1 MIAVTEAAKAGLFA
15 RRHWLPNLMAGLLV
29 GVVSL
34 PLSMAFAIASGVK
47 PEQGLYTA
55 VIAGLIVALFGGT
68 RNQIAGPT
76 GAFVVILAGVTAQY
90 GVDGLVLASFMAGAI
105 LIAFGLAR
113 LGNVIRFIPSPV
125 VLGFTAGI
133 GLVIFIG
140 QWPSYFGLADP
151 GGGHFHER
159 LWRLLQA
166 LPHADPVTTA
176 LASGSLVLML
186 VGPRIPGLS
195 RMPGPLLA
203 MLAATLVQAYF
214 QFDSVTTIGKA
225 YGAIPSGLPAFS
237 PPMITATRLVELL
250 PAAFSIALLG
260 ALESLLSAVVADKI
274 AGTRHDANQE
284 LIAQGAANLV
294 TPLFGGFAASGA
306 LARTATSI
314 RNGATG
320 PLAGITHAA
329 MLLAILLFFA
339 PYAANVPL
347 CALAAILFGVS
358 WKMSEMPRLKQ
369 MIATAPRGDI
379 AVLAITFVL
388 TVFADLIVAVN
399 IGVIVAMLLFL
410 RRMASSVAVTREDDS
425 GRAASLVAA
434 GLDPASAV
442 EILSIDGPL
451 FFGAIGTLEQA
462 LAPLPVGRSVIVRL
476 HRVPFMDIT
485 GIEALAD
492 AIGSLERRD
501 QRVRLCEANP
511 RVLGKLVRAGLVSR
525 SLPHRYFRTL
535 DLALADSAPPN
546 PQAPV

>member
-47 PEQGLYTA
+47 PEQGLHTA

-90 GVDGLVLASFMAGAI
+90 GVDGLILASFMAGAI

-133 GLVIFIG
+133 GLVIFIS

-151 GGGHFHER
+151 GSGHFHER

-166 LPHADPVTTA
+166 LPNADPVTTM
-176 LASGSLVLML
+176 LANGSLLLML

-195 RMPGPLLA
+195 RVPGPLLA
-203 MLAATLVQAYF
+203 MLAATLTQAHF
-214 QFDSVTTIGKA
+214 QFDSVITIGKA
-225 YGAIPSGLPAFS
+225 YGAIPAGLPAFS
-237 PPMITATRLVELL
+237 PPVITATRLVELL

-369 MIATAPRGDI
+369 MIVTAPRGDI

-410 RRMASSVAVTREDDS
+410 RRMASSVAVTREDDGS
-425 GRAASLVAA
+425 RAASLSAA
-434 GLDPASAV
+434 GVDPATAV

-462 LAPLPVGRSVIVRL
+462 LAPLPAGRSVIFRL

-492 AIGSLERRD
+492 AISSLERRD

-525 SLPHRYFRTL
+525 SLPPRYFRTL
-535 DLALADSAPPN
+535 ELALTDSALPH
-546 PQAPV
+546 A

>member
-90 GVDGLVLASFMAGAI
+90 GVDGLILASFMAGAI

-151 GGGHFHER
+151 GSGHFHER

-166 LPHADPVTTA
+166 LPHADPVTTM
-176 LASGSLVLML
+176 LASASLLLML
-186 VGPRIPGLS
+186 IGPRIPGLS
-195 RMPGPLLA
+195 RVPGPLLA
-203 MLAATLVQAYF
+203 MLAATLAQAYF

-225 YGAIPSGLPAFS
+225 YGAIPAGLPAFS
-237 PPMITATRLVELL
+237 PPVITSTRLVELL

-347 CALAAILFGVS
+347 CALASILFGVS

-410 RRMASSVAVTREDDS
+410 RRMASSVAVTREDDGS
-425 GRAASLVAA
+425 RAASLSAV

-442 EILSIDGPL
+442 DILSIDGPL
-451 FFGAIGTLEQA
+451 FFGAIGAIEQA
-462 LAPLPVGRSVIVRL
+462 LATLPAGRSIVIRL

-492 AIGSLERRD
+492 AIVSLERRG
-501 QRVRLCEANP
+501 QSPRLCEANP

-525 SLPHRYFRTL
+525 DLPHRYFRTL
-535 DLALADSAPPN
+535 ELALADSALPR
-546 PQAPV
+546 PQPEV